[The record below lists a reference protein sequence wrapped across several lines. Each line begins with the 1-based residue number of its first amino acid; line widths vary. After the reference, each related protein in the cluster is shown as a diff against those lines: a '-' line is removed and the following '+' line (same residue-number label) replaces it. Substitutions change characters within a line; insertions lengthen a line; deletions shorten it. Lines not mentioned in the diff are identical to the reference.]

1 MMIFSLDLG
10 TRNLVG
16 ILAEMD
22 EDENI
27 IINHSFEKEHENRA
41 MMDGQIHDVNKVAK
55 GVKKILE
62 SIKEKTGETPHE
74 VAVAL
79 AGRFLITTTGEYELD
94 ISSQGYIEKTQVRKM
109 ELEAVKDATE
119 NLDYSKGMYCVGYSV
134 LYYELDNDWI
144 KHLEGQKGK
153 TAKVKVIGAFLPK
166 NVVEAMLS
174 VLEMNSLNPI
184 HITLEPIAA
193 MNLVV
198 PEDLRALNI
207 AMVDIGAGTSDI
219 AISNEGTIIGYGMV
233 PLAGDEITEAISKEL
248 LIDFNSA
255 EKIKKALNDNDSFKY
270 KDILDFEHEVKK
282 EKIMEIIKEP
292 IDKITSEISNKILE
306 LNGKPPVAVMLVGGG
321 GKVPTFKEKIAEYLG
336 ILENRIALK
345 STDSLTK
352 IKFKEEVMSGSEYIT
367 PIGIANSAL
376 KKEGNVFNS
385 VNVNGTVVNMMMIG
399 TDLSVMQVLLQV
411 GYSPNQLIGK
421 PSKAITYELNG
432 EFKIKKGNLG
442 KEALIKI
449 NGQKAN
455 LKSKVKPGDKIEVFP
470 PEQGEEIKVTL
481 KDIIKPINY
490 YLDGEPKKI
499 YPKIFL
505 EDEEV
510 GLDTQLKDG
519 QKLKTVNPKVKD
531 IMEKYSETIYFTI
544 DNVPY
549 AIPGEYSILKNDQ
562 IVDKEYSIEDQ
573 DKFQTKILELPKV
586 RDFINTD
593 TKTFLVNYNGEKIE
607 LEKEKI
613 LVKNGTKNTN
623 IDSVIKN
630 GSNYKIIKEN
640 YQPNIIDLF
649 SHLDIDTKN
658 IKSFDLKI
666 NGEKVVSFMQKIPE
680 NSNITFKYHD

>member
-1 MMIFSLDLG
+1 MVFALDIG

-16 ILAEMD
+16 LLAEMD

-27 IINHSFEKEHENRA
+27 IIKNSFEKEHENRA
-41 MMDGQIHDVNKVAK
+41 MMDGQIHDVSKVSK

-62 SIKEKTGETPHE
+62 NIKEKTGETPHE

-79 AGRFLITTTGEYELD
+79 AGRFLITTTGDYEID
-94 ISSQGYIEKTQVRKM
+94 ISSQGFIDKSQVRKI
-109 ELEAVKDATE
+109 ELEAVKEATE
-119 NLDYSKGMYCVGYSV
+119 KLDYSKGMYCVGYSV
-134 LYYELDNDWI
+134 LYYELDDEWI

-153 TAKVKVIGAFLPK
+153 KAKVKVIAAFLPK

-198 PEDLRALNI
+198 PEDLRTLNI
-207 AMVDIGAGTSDI
+207 AMVDVGAGTSDI
-219 AISNEGTIIGYGMV
+219 AISNEGTITGYGMV
-233 PLAGDEITEAISKEL
+233 PLAGDEITEAITKEL

-255 EKIKKALNDNDSFKY
+255 EKIKKQLSEKDTFKY
-270 KDILDFEHEVKK
+270 KDVLDFEHEVSK
-282 EKIMEIIKEP
+282 EKILEIIKDT

-321 GKVPTFKEKIAEYLG
+321 GKVPTFKEKISEYLE
-336 ILENRIALK
+336 LADNRVALK
-345 STDSLTK
+345 STDNLQK
-352 IKFKEEVMSGSEYIT
+352 ISFDEEVIIGSEYIT

-385 VNVNGTVVNMMMIG
+385 VTVNGTVVNMMMIG

-449 NGQKAN
+449 NDEKSG
-455 LKSKVKPGDKIEVFP
+455 LKSKIKPGDKIEVYP
-470 PEQGEEIKVTL
+470 PEQGEEVKIKI
-481 KDIIKPINY
+481 KDILEPIKYNI
-490 YLDGEPKKI
+490 DGIPKEI
-499 YPKIFL
+499 YPKVFL
-505 EDEEV
+505 NDEEIS
-510 GLDTQLKDG
+510 LENSLEDG
-519 QKLKTVNPKVKD
+519 QKLKTISPKLKD
-531 IMEKYSETIYFTI
+531 IIDNVSETVYFTI
-544 DNVPY
+544 DNIPY
-549 AIPGEYSILKNDQ
+549 EIPGEISIIKNDQ
-562 IVDKEYSIEDQ
+562 IVGENEFIKNGDN
-573 DKFQTKILELPKV
+573 FQTKKLEMPKI
-586 RDFINTD
+586 REFIDTD
-593 TKTFLVNYNGEKIE
+593 VSTFEVNYNGEKIK

-613 LVKNGTKNTN
+613 IIKNGSKNTDLN
-623 IDSVIKN
+623 SNVKR
-630 GSNYKIIKEN
+630 GSNYKIIKEE

-649 SHLDIDTKN
+649 SHLEIDTKN

-666 NGEKVVSFMQKIPE
+666 NGQNVSSFMQKIPE
-680 NSNITFKYHD
+680 GANITFKYHD

>member
-1 MMIFSLDLG
+1 MVFSLDLG

-62 SIKEKTGETPHE
+62 SINEKTGETPHE

-79 AGRFLITTTGEYELD
+79 AGRFLITTTGEYEID
-94 ISSQGYIEKTQVRKM
+94 ISSQGYVDKSQVRKI
-109 ELEAVKDATE
+109 ELEAVKEATE
-119 NLDYSKGMYCVGYSV
+119 KLDYSKGMYCVGYSV
-134 LYYELDNDWI
+134 LYYELDDDWI

-153 TAKVKVIGAFLPK
+153 KAKVKVIAAFLPK

-198 PEDLRALNI
+198 PEDLRTLNI

-219 AISNEGTIIGYGMV
+219 AISNDGTITGYGMV
-233 PLAGDEITEAISKEL
+233 PLAGDEITEAITKEL
-248 LIDFNSA
+248 LIDFNTA
-255 EKIKKALNDNDSFKY
+255 EKIKKNLTDKDSFKY
-270 KDILDFEHEVKK
+270 KDVLDFEHEVKK

-321 GKVPTFKEKIAEYLG
+321 GKVPSFKEKIAEYLE
-336 ILENRIALK
+336 LAENRIALK
-345 STDSLTK
+345 STDNLQN
-352 IKFKEEVMSGSEYIT
+352 IRFEEEVMLGSEYIT

-385 VNVNGTVVNMMMIG
+385 VTVNGTVVNMMMIG

-421 PSKAITYELNG
+421 PSKAITYEINN

-449 NGQKAN
+449 NEQKAN

-481 KDIIKPINY
+481 KDIISPINY
-490 YLDGEPKKI
+490 FLDGEPKTI

-505 EDEEV
+505 GDEEV
-510 GLDTQLKDG
+510 SLDTQLKDG

-531 IMEKYSETIYFTI
+531 ITEKYSETVYFTI
-544 DNVPY
+544 DNTPY
-549 AIPGEYSILKNDQ
+549 EIPGEYSILKNDQ
-562 IVDKEYSIEDQ
+562 IVDEEYEIKDR
-573 DKFQTKILELPKV
+573 DNFQTKNLELPKV
-586 RDFINTD
+586 RDFIDTD
-593 TKTFLVNYNGEKIE
+593 IKTFQVNYNGEKIE

-613 LVKNGTKNTN
+613 IIKNGSKNTN
-623 IDSVIKN
+623 LDSVIKN
-630 GSNYKIIKEN
+630 GANYKIIKED

-649 SHLDIDTKN
+649 SHLEIDTKN
-658 IKSFDLKI
+658 VKSFDLKV
-666 NGEKVVSFMQKIPE
+666 NGEKVISFMQKIPE
-680 NSNITFKYHD
+680 NSTITFKYHD

>member
-1 MMIFSLDLG
+1 MVFSLDLG

-16 ILAEMD
+16 ILAEID
-22 EDENI
+22 DDENI

-55 GVKKILE
+55 GVKRILE
-62 SIKEKTGETPHE
+62 SINEKTGETPHE

-94 ISSQGYIEKTQVRKM
+94 ISSQGYVDRPQVRKI
-109 ELEAVKDATE
+109 ELEAVKEATE
-119 NLDYSKGMYCVGYSV
+119 KLDYSKGMYCVGYSV
-134 LYYELDNDWI
+134 LYYEVDDEWI

-153 TAKVKVIGAFLPK
+153 KAKVKVIAAFLPK
-166 NVVEAMLS
+166 NVVEAMLT
-174 VLEMNSLNPI
+174 VLEMNGLNPI

-198 PEDLRALNI
+198 PEDLRTLNI
-207 AMVDIGAGTSDI
+207 AMVDVGAGTSDI
-219 AISNEGTIIGYGMV
+219 AISNEGTITGYGMV
-233 PLAGDEITEAISKEL
+233 PLAGDEITDAITKEL

-255 EKIKKALNDNDSFKY
+255 EKIKKDLINKDSFKY
-270 KDILDFEHEVKK
+270 KDILDFEHEISK

-306 LNGKPPVAVMLVGGG
+306 LNGKSPVAVMLVGGG
-321 GKVPTFKEKIAEYLG
+321 GKVPSFKEKIAEYLE
-336 ILENRIALK
+336 LEENRIALK

-352 IKFKEEVMSGSEYIT
+352 IKFEEEKMFGSEYIT

-385 VNVNGTVVNMMMIG
+385 VTVNGTVVNMMMIG
-399 TDLSVMQVLLQV
+399 TDLSVMQVLLQM

-442 KEALIKI
+442 KEAMIKI
-449 NGQKAN
+449 NNQKAN
-455 LKSKVKPGDKIEVFP
+455 LKSKVKPGDKIELYP
-470 PEQGEEIKVTL
+470 PEKGEDVEVTL
-481 KDIIKPINY
+481 KEIINSINY
-490 YLDGEPKKI
+490 FLNGEPKKI
-499 YPKIFL
+499 YPKVII
-505 EDEEV
+505 DDNEV
-510 GLDTQLKDG
+510 SIDTQLKDG
-519 QKLKTVNPKVKD
+519 QKIKTVTPKVKD
-531 IMEKYSETIYFTI
+531 IVEEHSESIYFTL

-549 AIPGEYSILKNDQ
+549 EIPGEFTIIRNDQ
-562 IVDKEYSIEDQ
+562 IVDEEEIIKDGDS
-573 DKFQTKILELPKV
+573 FQVKRLKLPKIKE
-586 RDFINTD
+586 FIDTD
-593 TKTFLVNYNGEKIE
+593 VKTFEVTYNGEKIN

-613 LVKNGTKNTN
+613 YIKNGSKNTDL
-623 IDSVIKN
+623 DSQVKS
-630 GSNYKIIKEN
+630 GSNYKIIKEE
-640 YQPNIIDLF
+640 YKPNIIDLF

-666 NGEKVVSFMQKIPE
+666 NGEKVTSFMQKIPE
-680 NSNITFKYHD
+680 NSTITFKYNG

>member
-1 MMIFSLDLG
+1 MVFALDIG

-16 ILAEMD
+16 LLAEMD

-27 IINHSFEKEHENRA
+27 IIKNSFEKEHENRA
-41 MMDGQIHDVNKVAK
+41 MMDGQIHDVNKVSK

-62 SIKEKTGETPHE
+62 NIKEKTGETPHE

-79 AGRFLITTTGEYELD
+79 AGRFLITTTGDYEID
-94 ISSQGYIEKTQVRKM
+94 ISSQGFIDKSQVRKI
-109 ELEAVKDATE
+109 ELEAVKEATE
-119 NLDYSKGMYCVGYSV
+119 KLDYSKGMYCVGYSV
-134 LYYELDNDWI
+134 LYYELDDEWI

-153 TAKVKVIGAFLPK
+153 KAKVKVIAAFLPK

-198 PEDLRALNI
+198 PEDLRTLNI
-207 AMVDIGAGTSDI
+207 AMVDVGAGTSDI
-219 AISNEGTIIGYGMV
+219 AISNEGTITGYGMV
-233 PLAGDEITEAISKEL
+233 PLAGDEITEAITKEL

-255 EKIKKALNDNDSFKY
+255 EKIKKQLSEKDTFKY
-270 KDILDFEHEVKK
+270 KDVLDFEHEVSK
-282 EKIMEIIKEP
+282 EKILEIIKDT

-321 GKVPTFKEKIAEYLG
+321 GKVPTFKEKISEYLE
-336 ILENRIALK
+336 LAENRVALK
-345 STDSLTK
+345 STDNLQK
-352 IKFKEEVMSGSEYIT
+352 ISFDEEVIIGSEYIT

-385 VNVNGTVVNMMMIG
+385 VTVNGTVVNMMMIG

-449 NGQKAN
+449 NDEKSG
-455 LKSKVKPGDKIEVFP
+455 LKSKIKPGDKIEVYP
-470 PEQGEEIKVTL
+470 PEQGEEVKIKI
-481 KDIIKPINY
+481 KDILEPIKY
-490 YLDGEPKKI
+490 YIDGIPKEI
-499 YPKIFL
+499 YPKVFL
-505 EDEEV
+505 NNEEKS
-510 GLDTQLKDG
+510 LEELLEDG
-519 QKLKTVNPKVKD
+519 QKLKTISPKLKD
-531 IMEKYSETIYFTI
+531 IIDNVSETVYFTI
-544 DNVPY
+544 DNIPY
-549 AIPGEYSILKNDQ
+549 EIPGEISIIKNDQ
-562 IVDKEYSIEDQ
+562 IVGENEFIKNGDN
-573 DKFQTKILELPKV
+573 FQTKKLEMPKI
-586 RDFINTD
+586 REFIDTD
-593 TKTFLVNYNGEKIE
+593 VSTFEINYNGEKIK

-613 LVKNGTKNTN
+613 IIKNGSKNTDLN
-623 IDSVIKN
+623 SNVKR
-630 GSNYKIIKEN
+630 GSNYKIIKEE

-649 SHLDIDTKN
+649 SHLEIDTKN

-666 NGEKVVSFMQKIPE
+666 NGQNVSSFMQKIPE
-680 NSNITFKYHD
+680 GANITFKYHD

>member
-1 MMIFSLDLG
+1 MVFSLDLG

-16 ILAEMD
+16 ILAEID
-22 EDENI
+22 DDENI

-55 GVKKILE
+55 GVKRILE
-62 SIKEKTGETPHE
+62 SINEKTGETPHE

-94 ISSQGYIEKTQVRKM
+94 ISSQGYVDRPQVRKI
-109 ELEAVKDATE
+109 ELEAVKEATE
-119 NLDYSKGMYCVGYSV
+119 KLDYSKGMYCVGYSV
-134 LYYELDNDWI
+134 LYYEVDDEWI

-153 TAKVKVIGAFLPK
+153 KAKVKVIAAFLPK
-166 NVVEAMLS
+166 NVVEAMLT
-174 VLEMNSLNPI
+174 VLEMNGLNPI

-198 PEDLRALNI
+198 PEDLRTLNI
-207 AMVDIGAGTSDI
+207 AMVDVGAGTSDI
-219 AISNEGTIIGYGMV
+219 AISNEGTITGYGMV
-233 PLAGDEITEAISKEL
+233 PLAGDEITDAITKEL

-255 EKIKKALNDNDSFKY
+255 EKIKKDLINKDSFKY
-270 KDILDFEHEVKK
+270 KDILDFEHEISK

-306 LNGKPPVAVMLVGGG
+306 LNGKSPVAVMLVGGG
-321 GKVPTFKEKIAEYLG
+321 GKVPSFKEKIAEYLE
-336 ILENRIALK
+336 LEENRIALK

-352 IKFKEEVMSGSEYIT
+352 IKFEEEKMFGSEYIT

-385 VNVNGTVVNMMMIG
+385 VTVNGTVVNMMMIG
-399 TDLSVMQVLLQV
+399 TDLSVMQVLLQM

-442 KEALIKI
+442 KEAMIKI
-449 NGQKAN
+449 NNQKAN
-455 LKSKVKPGDKIEVFP
+455 LKSKVKPGDKIELYP
-470 PEQGEEIKVTL
+470 PEKGEDVEVTL
-481 KDIIKPINY
+481 KEIINSINY
-490 YLDGEPKKI
+490 FLNGEPKKI
-499 YPKIFL
+499 YPKVII
-505 EDEEV
+505 DDNEV
-510 GLDTQLKDG
+510 SINTQLKDG
-519 QKLKTVNPKVKD
+519 QKIKTVTPKVKD
-531 IMEKYSETIYFTI
+531 IVEEHSESIYFTL

-549 AIPGEYSILKNDQ
+549 EIPGEFTIIRNDQ
-562 IVDKEYSIEDQ
+562 IVDEEEIIKDGDS
-573 DKFQTKILELPKV
+573 FQVKRLKLPKIKE
-586 RDFINTD
+586 FIDTD
-593 TKTFLVNYNGEKIE
+593 VKTFEVTYNGKKIN

-613 LVKNGTKNTN
+613 YIKNGSKNTDL
-623 IDSVIKN
+623 DSQVKS
-630 GSNYKIIKEN
+630 GSNYKIIKEE
-640 YQPNIIDLF
+640 YKPNIIDLF

-666 NGEKVVSFMQKIPE
+666 NGEKVTSFMQKIPE
-680 NSNITFKYHD
+680 NSTITFKYNG

>member
-1 MMIFSLDLG
+1 MVFSLDLG

-16 ILAEMD
+16 ILAEID
-22 EDENI
+22 DDENI

-55 GVKKILE
+55 GVKRILE
-62 SIKEKTGETPHE
+62 SINEKTGETPHE

-94 ISSQGYIEKTQVRKM
+94 ISSQGYVDRPQVRKI
-109 ELEAVKDATE
+109 ELEAVKEATE
-119 NLDYSKGMYCVGYSV
+119 KLDYSKGMYCVGYSV
-134 LYYELDNDWI
+134 LYYEVDDEWI

-153 TAKVKVIGAFLPK
+153 KAKVKVIAAFLPK
-166 NVVEAMLS
+166 NVVEAMLT
-174 VLEMNSLNPI
+174 VLEMNGLNPI

-198 PEDLRALNI
+198 PEDLRTLNI
-207 AMVDIGAGTSDI
+207 AMVDVGAGTSDI
-219 AISNEGTIIGYGMV
+219 AISNEGTITGYGMV
-233 PLAGDEITEAISKEL
+233 PLAGDEITDAITKEL

-255 EKIKKALNDNDSFKY
+255 EKIKKDLINKDSFKY
-270 KDILDFEHEVKK
+270 KDILDFEHEISK

-306 LNGKPPVAVMLVGGG
+306 LNGKSPVAVMLVGGG
-321 GKVPTFKEKIAEYLG
+321 GKVPSFKEKIAEYLE
-336 ILENRIALK
+336 LEENRIALK

-352 IKFKEEVMSGSEYIT
+352 IKFEEEKMFGSEYIT

-385 VNVNGTVVNMMMIG
+385 VTVNGTVVNMMMIG
-399 TDLSVMQVLLQV
+399 TDLSVMQVLLQM

-442 KEALIKI
+442 KEAMIKI
-449 NGQKAN
+449 NNQKAN
-455 LKSKVKPGDKIEVFP
+455 LKSKVKPGDKIELYP
-470 PEQGEEIKVTL
+470 PEKGEDVEVTL
-481 KDIIKPINY
+481 KEIINSINY
-490 YLDGEPKKI
+490 FLNGEPKKI
-499 YPKIFL
+499 YPKVII
-505 EDEEV
+505 DDNEV
-510 GLDTQLKDG
+510 SIDTQLKDG
-519 QKLKTVNPKVKD
+519 QKIKTVTPKVKD
-531 IMEKYSETIYFTI
+531 IVEEHSESIYFTL

-549 AIPGEYSILKNDQ
+549 EIPGEFTIIRNDQ
-562 IVDKEYSIEDQ
+562 IVDEEEIIKDGDS
-573 DKFQTKILELPKV
+573 FQVKRLKLPKIKE
-586 RDFINTD
+586 FIDTD
-593 TKTFLVNYNGEKIE
+593 VKTFEVTYNGKKIN

-613 LVKNGTKNTN
+613 YIKNGSKNTDL
-623 IDSVIKN
+623 DSQVKS
-630 GSNYKIIKEN
+630 GSNYKIIKEE
-640 YQPNIIDLF
+640 YKPNIIDLF

-666 NGEKVVSFMQKIPE
+666 NGEKVTSFMQKIPE
-680 NSNITFKYHD
+680 NSTITFKYNG

>member
-1 MMIFSLDLG
+1 MVFALDIG

-16 ILAEMD
+16 LLAEMD

-27 IINHSFEKEHENRA
+27 IIKNSFEKEHENRA
-41 MMDGQIHDVNKVAK
+41 MMDGQIHDVNKVSK

-62 SIKEKTGETPHE
+62 NIKEKTGETPHE

-79 AGRFLITTTGEYELD
+79 AGRFLITTTGDYEID
-94 ISSQGYIEKTQVRKM
+94 ISSQGFIDKSQVRKI
-109 ELEAVKDATE
+109 ELEAVKEATE
-119 NLDYSKGMYCVGYSV
+119 KLDYSKGMYCVGYSV
-134 LYYELDNDWI
+134 LYYELDDEWI

-153 TAKVKVIGAFLPK
+153 KAKVKVIAAFLPK

-198 PEDLRALNI
+198 PEDLRTLNI
-207 AMVDIGAGTSDI
+207 AMVDVGAGTSDI
-219 AISNEGTIIGYGMV
+219 AISNEGTITGYGMV
-233 PLAGDEITEAISKEL
+233 PLAGDEITEAITKEL

-255 EKIKKALNDNDSFKY
+255 EKIKKQLSEKDTFKY
-270 KDILDFEHEVKK
+270 KDVLDFEHEVSK
-282 EKIMEIIKEP
+282 EKILEIIKDT

-321 GKVPTFKEKIAEYLG
+321 GKVPTFKEKISEYLE
-336 ILENRIALK
+336 LAENRVALK
-345 STDSLTK
+345 STDNLQK
-352 IKFKEEVMSGSEYIT
+352 ISFDEEVIIGSEYIT

-385 VNVNGTVVNMMMIG
+385 VTVNGTVVNMMMIG

-449 NGQKAN
+449 NNEKSG
-455 LKSKVKPGDKIEVFP
+455 LKSKIKPGDKIEVYP
-470 PEQGEEIKVTL
+470 PEQGEEVKIKI
-481 KDIIKPINY
+481 KDILEPIKY
-490 YLDGEPKKI
+490 YIDGIPKEI
-499 YPKIFL
+499 YPKVFL
-505 EDEEV
+505 NNEEKS
-510 GLDTQLKDG
+510 LEEILEDG
-519 QKLKTVNPKVKD
+519 QKLKTISPKLKD
-531 IMEKYSETIYFTI
+531 IIDNVSETVYFTI
-544 DNVPY
+544 DNIPY
-549 AIPGEYSILKNDQ
+549 EIPGEISIIKNDQ
-562 IVDKEYSIEDQ
+562 IVGENEFIKNGDN
-573 DKFQTKILELPKV
+573 FQTKKLEMPKI
-586 RDFINTD
+586 REFIDTD
-593 TKTFLVNYNGEKIE
+593 VSTFEINYNGEKIK

-613 LVKNGTKNTN
+613 IIKNGSKNTDLN
-623 IDSVIKN
+623 SNVKR
-630 GSNYKIIKEN
+630 GSNYKIIKEE

-649 SHLDIDTKN
+649 SHLEIDTKN

-666 NGEKVVSFMQKIPE
+666 NGQNVSSFMQKIPE
-680 NSNITFKYHD
+680 GANITFKYHD

>member
-1 MMIFSLDLG
+1 MVFSLDLG

-62 SIKEKTGETPHE
+62 SINEKTGETPHE

-79 AGRFLITTTGEYELD
+79 AGRFLITTTGEYEID
-94 ISSQGYIEKTQVRKM
+94 ISSQGYVDKSQVRKI
-109 ELEAVKDATE
+109 ELEAVKEATE
-119 NLDYSKGMYCVGYSV
+119 KLDFSKGMYCVGYSV
-134 LYYELDNDWI
+134 LYYELDDDWI

-153 TAKVKVIGAFLPK
+153 KAKVKVIAAFLPK

-198 PEDLRALNI
+198 PEDLRTLNI

-219 AISNEGTIIGYGMV
+219 AISNEGTITGYGMV
-233 PLAGDEITEAISKEL
+233 PLAGDEITEAITKEL
-248 LIDFNSA
+248 LIDFNTA
-255 EKIKKALNDNDSFKY
+255 EKIKKNLIDKDSFKY
-270 KDILDFEHEVKK
+270 KDVLDFEHEIKK

-321 GKVPTFKEKIAEYLG
+321 GKVPSFKEKIAEYLE
-336 ILENRIALK
+336 LAENRIALK
-345 STDSLTK
+345 TTDNLTK
-352 IKFKEEVMSGSEYIT
+352 IKFKEKVMLGSEYIT

-385 VNVNGTVVNMMMIG
+385 VTVNGTVVNMMMIG

-421 PSKAITYELNG
+421 PSKAITYEINN

-449 NGQKAN
+449 NEQKAN

-481 KDIIKPINY
+481 KDIISPINY
-490 YLDGEPKKI
+490 FLDGEPKTI

-505 EDEEV
+505 DDEEV
-510 GLDTQLKDG
+510 SLDTQLKDG

-531 IMEKYSETIYFTI
+531 ITEKYSETVYFTI
-544 DNVPY
+544 DNTPY
-549 AIPGEYSILKNDQ
+549 EIPGEYSILKNDQ
-562 IVDKEYSIEDQ
+562 IVDEEYEIKDQ
-573 DKFQTKILELPKV
+573 DNFQTKNLELPKV
-586 RDFINTD
+586 RDFIDTD
-593 TKTFLVNYNGEKIE
+593 IKTFQVNYNGEKIE

-613 LVKNGTKNTN
+613 IIKNGSKNTN
-623 IDSVIKN
+623 LDSVIKN
-630 GSNYKIIKEN
+630 GSNYKIIKED

-649 SHLDIDTKN
+649 SHLEIDTKN
-658 IKSFDLKI
+658 IKSFDLKV
-666 NGEKVVSFMQKIPE
+666 NGEKVISFMQKIPE
-680 NSNITFKYHD
+680 NSTISFKYHD